1 MNFIARYKTPDGFD
15 DLWLTSDGEYL
26 TEIRFH
32 DGTQVLA
39 NWKEAREL
47 SVFHETLRWLD
58 RYFEGSDPG
67 FLPKYRIAGGLTDFR
82 REVLEL
88 LLEIPFGMTTT
99 YGALAAKIAH
109 RHGMAKMSAQAVGG
123 AVGWNPL
130 CILIPC
136 HRVIGA
142 DGKMTGYG
150 GGLPNKVA
158 LLRHEASFGSVD

>member
-15 DLWLTSDGEYL
+15 DLWLASDGEFL
-26 TEIRFH
+26 TGVRFD
-32 DGTQVLA
+32 DGTQCLS
-39 NWKEAREL
+39 NREEAREL

-58 RYFEGSDPG
+58 RYFDGHAPG
-67 FLPKYRIAGGLTDFR
+67 FLPKYRIDGGLTGFR

-99 YGALAAKIAH
+99 YGALAAKIAR
-109 RHGMAKMSAQAVGG
+109 RHGVAKMSAQAVGG

-130 CILIPC
+130 CIVIPC

-142 DGKMTGYG
+142 DGAMTGYG
-150 GGLPNKVA
+150 GGLSNKVA
-158 LLRHEASFGSVD
+158 LLRHESRHL